1 MSATPDVVLT
11 LHHVCV
17 TVGNLAE
24 HELQGWVARDWVRPV
39 LREADE
45 PRFGAAE
52 VARVRL
58 ILELRDAMA
67 VGEDAM
73 PVVLSLLDQLY
84 DERRRMRRLCDAIRD
99 AGLTEPVGRV
109 VLGE

>member
-1 MSATPDVVLT
+1 MSASTDTVLT
-11 LHHVCV
+11 LHRVCV
-17 TVGNLAE
+17 VVGGLAE
-24 HELQGWVARDWVRPV
+24 HELQGWVAREWVRPV
-39 LREADE
+39 REAGE

-67 VGEDAM
+67 VGEEAM
-73 PVVLSLLDQLY
+73 PVVLGLLDQLY
-84 DERRRMRRLCDAIRD
+84 EERRRMRRLCDAIRE
-99 AGLTEPVGRV
+99 AGFTEPVGRL